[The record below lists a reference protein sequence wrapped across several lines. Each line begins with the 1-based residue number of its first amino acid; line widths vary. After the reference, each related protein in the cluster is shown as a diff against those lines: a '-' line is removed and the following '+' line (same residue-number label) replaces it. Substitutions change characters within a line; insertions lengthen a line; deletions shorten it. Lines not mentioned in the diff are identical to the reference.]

1 MLPRPQD
8 LAVNFRMQV
17 VWRAVVNHVQIR
29 MRQQRLDAAVGMRNI
44 QRLRPLVG
52 LGLRAFSQ
60 GHHLHKPEPAQGFDM
75 RRANKT
81 AADNANVNHEYLLQR
96 NHRKHGLKQE

>member
-1 MLPRPQD
+1 
-8 LAVNFRMQV
+8 
-17 VWRAVVNHVQIR
+17 
-29 MRQQRLDAAVGMRNI
+29 
-44 QRLRPLVG
+44 
-52 LGLRAFSQ
+52 
-60 GHHLHKPEPAQGFDM
+60 M